1 MSHEYRRSLPAAL
14 RGIRMVRLPGV
25 AISGSAAILA
35 TRPANE
41 KCRRIEWSAARVTS
55 RWGRLSTN
63 IERQGATMKLFC
75 IIASAMT
82 LVFGSSAAMAA
93 HKKQSLS
100 DKATHRMKSP
110 RSVPAPL
117 RQWPPNNPT
126 YEEYLELKRQGWYK
140 ADTS

>member
-1 MSHEYRRSLPAAL
+1 MKTAGALSGLPRELRR
-14 RGIRMVRLPGV
+14 GG
-25 AISGSAAILA
+25 
-35 TRPANE
+35 
-41 KCRRIEWSAARVTS
+41 
-55 RWGRLSTN
+55 GRLSTN

-75 IIASAMT
+75 IIAAAMT
-82 LVFGSSAAMAA
+82 LVVASSTAMAA
-93 HKKQSLS
+93 PKKQSLS